1 MPAPFRE
8 IDGWMLGYNN
18 CLLGDAARSRW
29 GPKSNRSPY
38 LLVREGGLK
47 NLKVCLSQSN
57 EIALEQARLEV
68 VSQLL

>member
-1 MPAPFRE
+1 MLRAQ
-8 IDGWMLGYNN
+8 DGGQRATGLHI
-18 CLLGDAARSRW
+18 CLSE
-29 GPKSNRSPY
+29 K
-38 LLVREGGLK
+38 GGLK